1 MEAKA
6 SEASLGFEKDV
17 GIQEFILEGDSLIM
31 YRDSE
36 LSSPPPPSFVAL
48 VVSSICLPFVGTFVG
63 LDFLMY
69 IGKVIDQT
77 SPFISKTCF
86 RH

>member
-36 LSSPPPPSFVAL
+36 LSSPPPPPSSVAL
-48 VVSSICLPFVGTFVG
+48 VVSSMLAFCRDFCWVGFSHVHRQG
-63 LDFLMY
+63 NRPD
-69 IGKVIDQT
+69 
-77 SPFISKTCF
+77 
-86 RH
+86 